1 MDTEGKIRKIVE
13 NVQNNDV
20 QCKNNPNSCER
31 ALCECDA
38 QFARDHVA
46 KKDVFDPQYHL
57 FWSTN
62 DGGEMWDPKDNC
74 ARGFGIP
81 YIPQDEISISKHFN
95 NQDFFNHFLSIF
107 VFVLIIMS
115 DENMIYDLSKC
126 CTVENGAAPSV
137 LFNAAKQHCCPDGRI
152 VLNPIYC

>member
-1 MDTEGKIRKIVE
+1 MDYGPTCIGEF
-13 NVQNNDV
+13 VQYNFSLKNNDV

-62 DGGEMWDPKDNC
+62 DGGEMWDPTDNC

-81 YIPQDEISISKHFN
+81 YIPQDQISY
-95 NQDFFNHFLSIF
+95 DF
-107 VFVLIIMS
+107 
-115 DENMIYDLSKC
+115 
-126 CTVENGAAPSV
+126 
-137 LFNAAKQHCCPDGRI
+137 
-152 VLNPIYC
+152 

>member
-1 MDTEGKIRKIVE
+1 MDYGETCIGEF
-13 NVQNNDV
+13 VQYKFTLKNNAV

-38 QFARDHVA
+38 QFARDHVV

-62 DGGEMWDPKDNC
+62 DGGDMWDPKDNC

-81 YIPQDEISISKHFN
+81 YIPQDEISILKKSFKTR
-95 NQDFFNHFLSIF
+95 
-107 VFVLIIMS
+107 
-115 DENMIYDLSKC
+115 KC
-126 CTVENGAAPSV
+126 TICALAVY
-137 LFNAAKQHCCPDGRI
+137 I
-152 VLNPIYC
+152 VRP